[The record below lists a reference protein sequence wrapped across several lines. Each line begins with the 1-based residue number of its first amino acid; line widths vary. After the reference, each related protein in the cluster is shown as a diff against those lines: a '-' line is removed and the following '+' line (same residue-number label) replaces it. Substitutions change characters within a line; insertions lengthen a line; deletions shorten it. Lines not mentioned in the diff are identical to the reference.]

1 MDIKPKYWYIFSITF
16 ILVIFI
22 SVLTIEQ
29 HKNKIHKLIGN
40 KSSLKGQIHRIKPS
54 HGASYIELNSGRKV
68 LIPQLNNYKYSPSG
82 FCRLASVGDSVV
94 KYCDNDTLYLFKNN
108 DKYIFKIGAALNLPE

>member
-1 MDIKPKYWYIFSITF
+1 MDIKPKHWYIFSITF
-16 ILVIFI
+16 IIVLFI
-22 SVLTIEQ
+22 SVLAIEQ
-29 HKNKIHKLIGN
+29 HKNKIYELIER
-40 KSSLKGQIHRIKPS
+40 KSSLEGQIHRIKPS

-94 KYCDNDTLYLFKNN
+94 KYFDNDTLYLFKNN